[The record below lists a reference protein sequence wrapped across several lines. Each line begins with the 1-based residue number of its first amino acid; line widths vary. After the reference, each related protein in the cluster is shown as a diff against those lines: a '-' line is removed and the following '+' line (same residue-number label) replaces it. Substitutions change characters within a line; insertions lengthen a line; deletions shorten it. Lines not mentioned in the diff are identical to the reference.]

1 MKKSILDI
9 ILDFFFY
16 EDKTKIWLIL
26 ALILAFFLRFWA
38 AATIQPFADD
48 LVYGTHAINWLSSGA
63 TSNQNQSPLWFAL
76 ADIFYKLFG
85 VTLIT
90 GRLTSIIFGSLTILI
105 TFLIANL
112 IFDKKIAIISACLL
126 AISAFHIKHPVM
138 EMDMTF
144 AFFALLA
151 TYFFLEKLKKENKIS
166 ILAFLFLGLAILS
179 KSIPITTIPG
189 FILAFIIFYFHNKEN
204 RRTLIGKQNQK
215 NILLGILILLLLL
228 LPLISYNYLLY
239 KEKGLTDVMFAR
251 FFNIGME
258 NFASIQATLP
268 SFSFERFFN
277 GLNTTIFSFF
287 LKFDPIIFLL
297 SIIGFFIS
305 LKKKYPY
312 NVMLISIFIFTYI
325 FLTGTSVLSNHYVFM
340 TPIYAIFAAIPLNW
354 LSKKI
359 KFKCIIPIILLF
371 ILIVNLYSI
380 SDSIFSRSPT
390 GQLRNFANS
399 QIDDSSLAIM
409 DSRIYIGLTS
419 WTMNDKHY
427 IDASLMPTIIEEMKN
442 LKTDN
447 IPINTFFIEC
457 AVDNCGG
464 VNVNQQ
470 LNESMEQLIAKF
482 NQPVKVIYSG
492 GGDGNPLTPYF
503 KVYQTTISQKP
514 QVLSLVDQTHM
525 FFFYPVRWALKD
537 QICDSYTPK
546 GILDNSIDLTAHL
559 ILYLAIL
566 ISLLTP
572 FFLIYRLY
580 ETFKKPNQ
588 KESTNEDNS
597 NSPSV

>member
-258 NFASIQATLP
+258 NFASIQETLP
-268 SFSFERFFN
+268 SFSFERFFE
-277 GLNTTIFSFF
+277 GLKTTMFYFF
-287 LKFDPIIFLL
+287 IKFDPITFLL
-297 SIIGFFIS
+297 GIIGFFIS
-305 LKKKYPY
+305 FRKKYPF
-312 NVMLISIFIFTYI
+312 NVMFVSIFIFTYI

-340 TPIYAIFAAIPLNW
+340 PPVYAIFAAIPLSW
-354 LSKKI
+354 LTKKI
-359 KFKCIIPIILLF
+359 KLKYILSIMILL
-371 ILIVNLYSI
+371 ILLTNLYTI
-380 SDSIFSRSPT
+380 SDSIFGKSPT
-390 GQLRNFANS
+390 GQLRKFANS
-399 QIDDSSLAIM
+399 EIEGNSLVIM

-427 IDASLMPTIIEEMKN
+427 IDASLLPTIIEETKKLN
-442 LKTDN
+442 TKEEQ
-447 IPINTFFIEC
+447 INTFFIEC
-457 AVDNCGG
+457 ATDNCGG
-464 VNVNQQ
+464 VNVNKN
-470 LNESMEQLIAKF
+470 LNESMEKLILQF
-482 NQPVKVIYSG
+482 GNHIKVIYSG
-492 GGDGNPLTPYF
+492 GGDGDSAIPYF
-503 KVYQTTISQKP
+503 KIYQAIVSQKP
-514 QVLSLVDQTHM
+514 QILNFVDQTHM

-537 QICDSYTPK
+537 QIYDSYTPK
-546 GILDNSIDLTAHL
+546 GIIDNSIDLTAHL
-559 ILYLAIL
+559 ILYLTIL
-566 ISLLTP
+566 VALLSP
-572 FFLIYRLY
+572 IFLIYKTY
-580 ETFKKPNQ
+580 ETFKKSNQ
-588 KESTNEDNS
+588 NVTKNEDNS
-597 NSPSV
+597 NNSGF